1 MCHKSTSWTS
11 AYTYMWLTT
20 SDAKVLLTAHV
31 FNPHMLLTIT
41 LVNDIFLRETSH
53 ILLRITLVN
62 DIFLRETSHILLRI
76 TLVNDI
82 FLRETSHILLRITLV
97 NDIFWHLVKVLPVD
111 RNTSYLFE
119 VQRWNGHIL
128 LKGSIVWI
136 HLDK

>member
-11 AYTYMWLTT
+11 VYGHMWLTI
-20 SDAKVLLTAHV
+20 SDAEVLLTVHV

-41 LVNDIFLRETSH
+41 LVNDIFLREFFHILLRITLVNDILRKTSP

-82 FLRETSHILLRITLV
+82 FLREAPNILLRYFLLAET
-97 NDIFWHLVKVLPVD
+97 HL
-111 RNTSYLFE
+111 TSLRSRGE
-119 VQRWNGHIL
+119 MVT
-128 LKGSIVWI
+128 SC
-136 HLDK
+136 

>member
-1 MCHKSTSWTS
+1 MCPKSISWTS
-11 AYTYMWLTT
+11 AYAYMWLTT

-31 FNPHMLLTIT
+31 FNPHILLTIT

-82 FLRETSHILLRITLV
+82 FLREAPDILLRYFLLTETYLT
-97 NDIFWHLVKVLPVD
+97 FL
-111 RNTSYLFE
+111 RSRGEMATSC
-119 VQRWNGHIL
+119 
-128 LKGSIVWI
+128 
-136 HLDK
+136 

>member
-31 FNPHMLLTIT
+31 FNPHILLTIT

-62 DIFLRETSHILLRI
+62 DIFLREAPDILLRY
-76 TLVNDI
+76 
-82 FLRETSHILLRITLV
+82 FLLTETHLTSLRS
-97 NDIFWHLVKVLPVD
+97 
-111 RNTSYLFE
+111 RGEMATSC
-119 VQRWNGHIL
+119 
-128 LKGSIVWI
+128 
-136 HLDK
+136 

>member
-31 FNPHMLLTIT
+31 FNPHILLTITLVNNIFLRETSHILLRIT
-41 LVNDIFLRETSH
+41 LVNDIFLREASH

-76 TLVNDI
+76 TLINDI
-82 FLRETSHILLRITLV
+82 F
-97 NDIFWHLVKVLPVD
+97 
-111 RNTSYLFE
+111 
-119 VQRWNGHIL
+119 
-128 LKGSIVWI
+128 
-136 HLDK
+136 